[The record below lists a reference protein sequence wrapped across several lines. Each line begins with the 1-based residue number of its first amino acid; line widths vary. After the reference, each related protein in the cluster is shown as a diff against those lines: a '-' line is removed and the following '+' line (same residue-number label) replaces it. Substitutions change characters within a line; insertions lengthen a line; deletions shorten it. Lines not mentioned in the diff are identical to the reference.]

1 MKDCKKDCKKQD
13 KICNPES
20 GRCLKKT
27 TKKGKEILKKYYTKK
42 TTKKSQEKKSQEKKF
57 IKHKSPDKLELKNKK
72 DKKSI
77 RHDLWVGEEINAK
90 GKKMKPCKKH
100 QYRRKDGR
108 CVNKPGYKKVKEKK
122 VDKKKIKIEKEY
134 IEPSKDNIWFGEEI
148 NAKGKK
154 MKPCKK
160 HQYRRKDGRC
170 INKEIKKKEKR
181 NVIKRN
187 KKYTRWK
194 NIIKTPGSCIKQSNV
209 SLRELQI
216 KVINYMEENTGLLV
230 VHSTGCGKTLTS
242 IGVSQC
248 YLNKFPEKNIIFVG
262 PASLISNFK
271 KEMKKYGVKNSEKY
285 TFYSY
290 DKFMN
295 LEKKG
300 ETVNCKNSLLI
311 IDEAHNLRN
320 NKSKKYNSILNCS
333 MKADKRLLLTAT
345 PFVNNIQDFIPLIN
359 LIYGE
364 KVVGTLN
371 EFNNNIVNDYIDKE
385 ISPQSIST
393 IKYFLHDKVDMVDCI
408 DDKYYPKEITHKL
421 DIKMSKQY
429 YKIFQEVLAG
439 ENLYGVNFSKPE
451 RFYNGFRRVVNKTAN
466 QYYSRKIKEIMPILK
481 NGKSIVYTNWIEFGI
496 DPVKLALEKEG
507 LSYKTF
513 YGKVNMKDRKQIV
526 KDFNE
531 DKFKVLV
538 LTKAGGEGLDLK
550 GVRNVFILDPTWNE
564 SGIRQIIGRA
574 IRFKSHHHLP
584 VEERKVN
591 VYYLRLVA
599 PDGSDNINSG
609 DVLLYEI
616 IKKKREIFTLIL
628 ETLKNVSIS

>member
-1 MKDCKKDCKKQD
+1 
-13 KICNPES
+13 
-20 GRCLKKT
+20 
-27 TKKGKEILKKYYTKK
+27 
-42 TTKKSQEKKSQEKKF
+42 
-57 IKHKSPDKLELKNKK
+57 
-72 DKKSI
+72 
-77 RHDLWVGEEINAK
+77 
-90 GKKMKPCKKH
+90 MKPCKSH

-108 CVNKPGYKKVKEKK
+108 CINKPGFKKVIKKKINKKVEKKVKK
-122 VDKKKIKIEKEY
+122 KEY
-134 IEPSKDNIWFGEEI
+134 IEPNKDDIWFGKEI
-148 NAKGKK
+148 NVKGKK
-154 MKPCKK
+154 MKPCKS

-170 INKEIKKKEKR
+170 INKEIKKEKKR
-181 NVIKRN
+181 KVEIK
-187 KKYTRWK
+187 KPKIIRWK
-194 NIIKTPGSCIKQSNV
+194 NIVKTPKKCILNSNI
-209 SLRELQI
+209 SLRDLQI
-216 KVINYMEENTGLLV
+216 KVINYMQDNTGLLV

-248 YLNKFPEKNIIFVG
+248 YLDKFPEKKVIFVG

-271 KEMKKYGVKNSEKY
+271 KEMIKYGVKNSEKY
-285 TFYSY
+285 NFYSY

-300 ETVNCKNSLLI
+300 DSVDCQNTLLI

-345 PFVNNIQDFIPLIN
+345 PFVNSIQDFIPLIN

-364 KVVGTLN
+364 KVIGTLN
-371 EFNNNIVNDYIDKE
+371 EFNNNIVSDYIDNK
-385 ISPQSIST
+385 IDNFSIST

-408 DDKYYPKEITHKL
+408 DDKYYPKEITNNL

-429 YKIFQEVLAG
+429 YKIFKEALAG
-439 ENLYGVNFSKPE
+439 ENLYGVNFTNPE
-451 RFYNGFRRVVNKTAN
+451 RFYNGYRRVVNKTADK
-466 QYYSRKIKEIMPILK
+466 YYSRKIKEIMPILK
-481 NGKSIVYTNWIEFGI
+481 EGKSIVYTNWIEFGI
-496 DPVKLALEKEG
+496 DPVKLALENEG

-513 YGKVNMKDRKQIV
+513 YGKVKMKDRKQIV
-526 KDFNE
+526 KDFND

-574 IRFKSHHHLP
+574 IRFKSHYHLP

-591 VYYLRLVA
+591 VYYLRLVG
-599 PDGSDNINSG
+599 PEGNDKINSG

-616 IKKKREIFTLIL
+616 INKKKEIFSLIL
-628 ETLKNVSIS
+628 ETLKHVSIS